1 MIDCEYYPSES
12 RNRGLALKAATDYK
26 ILSSCVA
33 CGEPNLVTTLDLDSQ
48 PLANDFLAPGSVLD
62 LYPLKLMRCK
72 DCFHSQLSIAV
83 DPARL
88 FREYSYVSGT
98 SETLGNYF
106 EELTR
111 NILNRFGTGKKILDI
126 GSNDGSFLEKFA
138 GSDWLTLGV
147 DPAVN
152 LIPESAARNVIT
164 VPTFFDER
172 IASLLT
178 NSFDVVVAM
187 NVFAHTQNPLA
198 ILNGINQCLSESGRA
213 FIQTS
218 QANMFTTGQFDTV
231 YHEHISFF
239 SVRSMKALL
248 ERANMSLVSVSIVP
262 IHGMSYLWEI
272 QKNGKHSSNISREE
286 EENSFG
292 LYRELIY
299 EEFSSLALAKAHEV
313 KNLVAE
319 YREKGFKIV
328 SYGAAAK
335 GNTFINFAD
344 ITFDYILDDTPQKI
358 GRMSPAGKC
367 VVSDPSILSAI
378 QGPLLV
384 VIPAWNFG
392 QEIISKVRTL
402 RTNNEDAY
410 LTYYPTT
417 KIESL

>member
-1 MIDCEYYPSES
+1 MVV
-12 RNRGLALKAATDYK
+12 TDFK
-26 ILSSCVA
+26 ELNACVA
-33 CGEPNLVTTLDLDSQ
+33 CGESSLVATLDLGSQ

-62 LYPLKLMRCK
+62 AYPLKLMRCK
-72 DCFHSQLSIAV
+72 NCFHSQLSIAV

-98 SETLGNYF
+98 SETLSNYF
-106 EELTR
+106 EKLTK
-111 NILNRFGTGKKILDI
+111 NIVTRFGSGKKILDI

-138 GSDWLTLGV
+138 QSDWLTLGV

-164 VPTFFDER
+164 VPTFFDRR
-172 IASLLT
+172 IATLLT
-178 NSFDVVVAM
+178 DDFDVIVAM
-187 NVFAHTQNPLA
+187 NVFAHTQNPLE
-198 ILNGINQCLSESGRA
+198 ILNGISRCLADSGRV

-218 QANMFTTGQFDTV
+218 QANMLMTGQFDTV

-248 ERANMSLVSVSIVP
+248 ERANLSLVDVSIVP

-272 QKNGKHSSNISREE
+272 QKNGIHGSDIQREQE
-286 EENSFG
+286 EITLGIYGE
-292 LYRELIY
+292 RIY

-313 KNLVAE
+313 KSTVIK
-319 YREKGFKIV
+319 YREQGFKIV

-358 GRMSPAGKC
+358 GKMSPAGKC
-367 VVSDPSILSAI
+367 MVSDPSILTGI

-384 VIPAWNFG
+384 IIPAWNFG
-392 QEIISKVRTL
+392 QEIITKIRTL
-402 RTNNEDAY
+402 RPNHEDLS
-410 LTYYPTT
+410 LTYFPTT
-417 KIESL
+417 KIEQL